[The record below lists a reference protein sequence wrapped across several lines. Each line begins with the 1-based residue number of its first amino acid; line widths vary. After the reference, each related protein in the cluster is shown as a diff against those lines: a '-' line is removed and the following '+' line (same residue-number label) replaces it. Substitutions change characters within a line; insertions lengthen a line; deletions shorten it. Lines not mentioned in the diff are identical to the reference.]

1 MKNPNPECPREDCK
15 FTTYLDRCMKNKH
28 SEKFFDYC
36 IDVSR
41 NNLLITE
48 LAKLKSIAN
57 EVLLEW
63 KLGNEDNHK
72 VNISYSCIQ
81 IEDDGEITLKVV
93 IQGLGVPEYK
103 NQLKDY
109 LQKEVM
115 KRWGLEVFVY
125 YEQGY

>member
-1 MKNPNPECPREDCK
+1 
-15 FTTYLDRCMKNKH
+15 MKNKH

-48 LAKLKSIAN
+48 LTKLKSIAN

-81 IEDDGEITLKVV
+81 IEDNGEITLKVV